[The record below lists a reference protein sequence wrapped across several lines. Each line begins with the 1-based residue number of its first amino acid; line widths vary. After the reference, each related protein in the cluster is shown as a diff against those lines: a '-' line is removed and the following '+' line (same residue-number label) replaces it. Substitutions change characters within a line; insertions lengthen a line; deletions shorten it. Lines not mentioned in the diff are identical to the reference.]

1 MDAHLE
7 LIRKVQKVG
16 KRLISER
23 DSDLSDI
30 GVTSTQ
36 SSALLFIAATP
47 RCRITDLGENMEIS
61 HQAARM
67 LVERMV
73 EGGFLETAVDEEDAR
88 ARIVTLTPLGTEVW
102 KRVGEKGTNAGQR
115 ALKGLSDEEMAQLSA
130 LMDKIYGNIRRR

>member
-16 KRLISER
+16 KRLISDR
-23 DSDLSDI
+23 DSDLSDL
-30 GVTSTQ
+30 GLTSTQ

-67 LVERMV
+67 LVERMA
-73 EGGFLETAVDEEDAR
+73 ERGFLETAVDDEDAR
-88 ARIVTLTPLGTEVW
+88 ARIVTLTPLGEEVW
-102 KRVGEKGTNAGQR
+102 RKVGEKGTNAGR
-115 ALKGLSDEEMAQLSA
+115 EAMDGLTNEEMEQLNTI
-130 LMDKIYGNIRRR
+130 MDKIYENIRRR